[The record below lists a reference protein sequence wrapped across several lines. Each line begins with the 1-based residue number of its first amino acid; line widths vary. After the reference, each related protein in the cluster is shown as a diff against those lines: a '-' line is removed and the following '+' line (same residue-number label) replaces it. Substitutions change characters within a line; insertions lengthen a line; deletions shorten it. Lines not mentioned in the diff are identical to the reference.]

1 MSTTSS
7 AVVAGASASTISISN
22 HHPLKNTSSVSPT
35 FHNQKTSFQG
45 VALQDAKRGLPNSL
59 IAEANGACLGIKTRR
74 RVGGLEIRARTAG
87 ASKNIEVEVDKPL
100 GLALGQKQGG
110 GVVITG
116 VDAGGNA
123 ARAGLKVG
131 DQVLYTSSFFGD
143 ELWPAD
149 KLGFTKTAIQAKPD
163 SVYFVVDLVESYDDH
178 FNLHY
183 SVSRLVSYFHQ
194 STVCAA
200 EVVMSTLNGCQN
212 ALPRLVLARATHI
225 CLDCGYIY
233 TLQKPFE
240 EQPDNYVCPQCLAPK
255 KRFAGYDVN
264 TGKAVGGTL
273 PPVGVIL
280 GLFVG
285 VAGVAALLVY
295 GLQ

>member
-1 MSTTSS
+1 MSTTST

-45 VALQDAKRGLPNSL
+45 VTLQDAERGLPNSL
-59 IAEANGACLGIKTRR
+59 IAEANGTCLGIKTKR

-87 ASKNIEVEVDKPL
+87 ASKSIEVEVDKPL
-100 GLALGQKQGG
+100 GLVLGQKPGG

-116 VDAGGNA
+116 VDSGGNA
-123 ARAGLKVG
+123 ARAGLKAG

-163 SVYFVVDLVESYDDH
+163 SVYFV
-178 FNLHY
+178 
-183 SVSRLVSYFHQ
+183 
-194 STVCAA
+194 
-200 EVVMSTLNGCQN
+200 
-212 ALPRLVLARATHI
+212 ARATHI
-225 CLDCGYIY
+225 CLDCGFIY

-240 EQPDNYVCPQCLAPK
+240 EQPENYVCPQCQAPK

-273 PPVGVIL
+273 PPIGVIL
-280 GLFVG
+280 AKDIQVTAIATELMVAMAVTWLSPTKELKKEIKGKEWVARSPFVG
-285 VAGVAALLVY
+285 NLEMARNKA
-295 GLQ
+295 